1 MGKIF
6 SNKNGY
12 ISLLIYTITFIAS
25 SNFEQPT
32 VFFYVTLLISVIS
45 GLFFSIWIVIKL
57 INYIINKSKK

>member
-1 MGKIF
+1 MGKLF

-32 VFFYVTLLISVIS
+32 VFFFITLASSVIS

-57 INYIINKSKK
+57 INYFINKSKK